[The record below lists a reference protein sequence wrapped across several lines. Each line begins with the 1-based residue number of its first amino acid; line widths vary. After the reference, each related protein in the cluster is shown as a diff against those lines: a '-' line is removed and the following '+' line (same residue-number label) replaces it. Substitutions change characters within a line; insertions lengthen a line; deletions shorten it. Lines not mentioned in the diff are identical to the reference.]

1 MSPGN
6 EYKSMQSSLKSWK
19 QDCVCFAHVCVFVE
33 SGKTLLSF
41 VFVMITHGGI
51 TLQAT
56 RWSLSV
62 REIIK
67 FVFPLHHLSTM

>member
-33 SGKTLLSF
+33 WKDVAEFCFCHDYTWWNNASGDQMESLCER
-41 VFVMITHGGI
+41 
-51 TLQAT
+51 AT
-56 RWSLSV
+56 
-62 REIIK
+62 
-67 FVFPLHHLSTM
+67 